1 MEDMKAAQISGYGG
15 NEVVSVN
22 RIPKPSPGHG
32 RVLVE
37 AHAAGVNPVDWKI
50 REGYLQQMA
59 PLKFPATLGGDF
71 SGKIIE
77 IGSSVPG
84 LKKGEDVYG
93 TAIVLA
99 GGSGSFAEFIAANA
113 GSISAKPNGT
123 NYAEAAALPL
133 VGVSAIQALM
143 EHMRLSKGQRI
154 LIHGG
159 AGGIGSIAIQIAK
172 HVGAHVAATA
182 ATDDITFIREL
193 GADEAMD
200 YKKQRFEE
208 LIRDYDAVFDT
219 VGGET
224 YARSFKVLKK
234 GGIIVSML
242 EQPNQELMRQ
252 HGVTAVSQFTQI
264 NAERLKKLGE
274 LVEGGAVKVHVDKIF
289 PLEKAAEALDH
300 LKNGR
305 PRGKVVIKI
314 R

>member
-1 MEDMKAAQISGYGG
+1 MKAAQIERYGG
-15 NEVVSVN
+15 SDVIE
-22 RIPKPSPGHG
+22 IKEAPKPTVSEGHI
-32 RVLVE
+32 LIE
-37 AHAAGVNPVDWKI
+37 AYAAGVNPVDWKI

-77 IGSSVPG
+77 VGTNVSG

-99 GGSGSFAEFIAANA
+99 GGSGAFAEFIAANA
-113 GSISAKPNGT
+113 GSIALKPKGT
-123 NYAEAAALPL
+123 SYTEAAALPL

-143 EHMRLSKGQRI
+143 EHMRLSKGQKI

-159 AGGIGSIAIQIAK
+159 AGGIGSIAIQVAK
-172 HVGAHVAATA
+172 HLGAHVAATA
-182 ATDDITFIREL
+182 ATDDIKFVKDL
-193 GADEAMD
+193 GADEAID

-208 LIRDYDAVFDT
+208 LIKDYDAVFDT

-224 YARSFKVLKK
+224 YARSFKVLRK

-242 EQPNQELMRQ
+242 EQPNHDLMNK
-252 HGVTAVSQFTQI
+252 HGVTAIAQFTQI
-264 NAERLKKLGE
+264 NTERLKKLAQ
-274 LVEGGAVKVHVDKIF
+274 LVERGIVKVHIDKIF
-289 PLEKAAEALDH
+289 PLEKAAEALGY
-300 LKNGR
+300 LQNGS
-305 PRGKVVIKI
+305 PKGKVVIKV